1 MSHVTVIQI
10 ELKDLDALKAV
21 CEQLGLEFREYQQTY
36 RWYGTHIGDYPLPGG
51 FSKRDLGKCDHA
63 LAVKNSPSSYE
74 VGLVK
79 RGDVYVPLW
88 DFWQGGYGLRDRIGE
103 GGDKLIAAYTKEVA
117 VRKARQFAKSKGWSY
132 SEKVDAQTQ
141 QTIITL
147 RKY

>member
-1 MSHVTVIQI
+1 VGFLAGRLWPPRQ
-10 ELKDLDALKAV
+10 
-21 CEQLGLEFREYQQTY
+21 Y
-36 RWYGTHIGDYPLPGG
+36 R
-51 FSKRDLGKCDHA
+51 R
-63 LAVKNSPSSYE
+63 
-74 VGLVK
+74 
-79 RGDVYVPLW
+79 
-88 DFWQGGYGLRDRIGE
+88 

>member
-1 MSHVTVIQI
+1 M
-10 ELKDLDALKAV
+10 
-21 CEQLGLEFREYQQTY
+21 GY
-36 RWYGTHIGDYPLPGG
+36 
-51 FSKRDLGKCDHA
+51 HA
-63 LAVKNSPSSYE
+63 GSDYE
-74 VGLVK
+74 VKLMKLEWHLERARSYGNAVTEFNNLLRHDTFFQVHQEMELVSLRRQVK
-79 RGDVYVPLW
+79 RGDTYVPLW
-88 DFWQGGYGLRDRIGE
+88 DFWQDGYGLRDRIGE